1 VPFGATAPGR
11 TVAASFASTN
21 QRPKPPCLNPGRDDR
36 EWSRYRRLRQIVLGA
51 VSAIVVAVV
60 GGWLYDLARQ
70 RGSLQARRYG
80 SGWVFLAVGCA
91 RFGPERRGP
100 GEPKEGSIATIVVGT
115 DGSKGSEAALSEGF
129 DLAKRLGAK
138 VLVVAVFAHVS
149 DLLGGSVYERRLSE
163 HLDRARAA
171 LDAAR
176 RMAEEAGVEAEF
188 EIFEGDAAEEIAMI
202 AERRDADLVVVGTR
216 GHGGI
221 AGSLL
226 GSVSADVVRRSRR
239 PVVVVHEPS

>member
-1 VPFGATAPGR
+1 M
-11 TVAASFASTN
+11 
-21 QRPKPPCLNPGRDDR
+21 
-36 EWSRYRRLRQIVLGA
+36 
-51 VSAIVVAVV
+51 
-60 GGWLYDLARQ
+60 
-70 RGSLQARRYG
+70 
-80 SGWVFLAVGCA
+80 
-91 RFGPERRGP
+91 
-100 GEPKEGSIATIVVGT
+100 ATIVVGT
-115 DGSKGSEAALSEGF
+115 DGSTGSEAALSEGF

-138 VLVVAVFAHVS
+138 VLVVAVTAHVS
-149 DLLGGSVYERRLSE
+149 DLLGGSVYKHKLSE

-176 RMAEEAGVEAEF
+176 TMAEEAGVEAEF

-202 AERRDADLVVVGTR
+202 AESRDADLVVVGTR

-226 GSVSADVVRRSRR
+226 GSVSADVVRRSKR

>member
-1 VPFGATAPGR
+1 M
-11 TVAASFASTN
+11 
-21 QRPKPPCLNPGRDDR
+21 
-36 EWSRYRRLRQIVLGA
+36 
-51 VSAIVVAVV
+51 
-60 GGWLYDLARQ
+60 
-70 RGSLQARRYG
+70 
-80 SGWVFLAVGCA
+80 
-91 RFGPERRGP
+91 
-100 GEPKEGSIATIVVGT
+100 ATIVVGT
-115 DGSKGSEAALSEGF
+115 DGSEGSEAALSESF

-138 VLVVAVFAHVS
+138 VLVVTVAHVS
-149 DLLGGSVYERRLSE
+149 DLLGGSVYEHKLSE
-163 HLDRARAA
+163 HLDRAGAA

-176 RMAEEAGVEAEF
+176 TMAEEAGVEAEF

-226 GSVSADVVRRSRR
+226 GSVSADVVRRSKR

>member
-1 VPFGATAPGR
+1 M
-11 TVAASFASTN
+11 AA
-21 QRPKPPCLNPGRDDR
+21 
-36 EWSRYRRLRQIVLGA
+36 
-51 VSAIVVAVV
+51 
-60 GGWLYDLARQ
+60 
-70 RGSLQARRYG
+70 
-80 SGWVFLAVGCA
+80 
-91 RFGPERRGP
+91 
-100 GEPKEGSIATIVVGT
+100 IVVGT

-138 VLVVAVFAHVS
+138 VLVVAVAARTS
-149 DLLGGSVYERRLSE
+149 DLLGGTVYQHRLSE

-176 RMAEEAGVEAEF
+176 AMAEDAGVESEF
-188 EIFEGDAAEEIAMI
+188 EVLEGHPAEEIATV
-202 AERRDADLVVVGTR
+202 AETRNADLVVVGTR

-226 GSVSADVVRRSRR
+226 GSVSADVVRRSKR